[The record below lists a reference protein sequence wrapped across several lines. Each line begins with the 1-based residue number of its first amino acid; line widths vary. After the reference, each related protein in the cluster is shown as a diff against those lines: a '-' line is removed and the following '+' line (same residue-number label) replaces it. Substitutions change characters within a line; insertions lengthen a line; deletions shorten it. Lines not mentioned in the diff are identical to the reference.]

1 MKLALVHDY
10 LNQSGGAERV
20 LKALCELFPEAPIFT
35 LFYDK
40 KKTNK
45 EFEKRNIV
53 TSFLDKIPL
62 VSARHHFFPYIMPFG
77 VESLDLRSYDCIVS
91 DSGSFGKGIIT
102 SPHAIHISYCH
113 TPSRFLWDGSQEYLA
128 SSRLPFFAL
137 TLAPFALT
145 YLRLWD
151 IDASKRVDY
160 FLANSSFIAERIKK
174 YYKRDARILYPPVE
188 VKKFGQTQWRKSD
201 YYLVLMRLV
210 SYKRLDI
217 VIKTFNE
224 LGLPLK
230 IVGDGP
236 LRRSLEK
243 RARSNIEFVGH
254 VPHENIA
261 EYYGRAKALIFPQE
275 EDFGI
280 SAVEAIAVGT
290 PVIAYKSGGALEII
304 EEGKNGLFFPTQTA
318 GALFRAI
325 KIFQKMIF
333 NDTIIKAS
341 GERFDESVFK
351 EKFMGFLR
359 LLTPNS

>member
-1 MKLALVHDY
+1 MKVALVHDY

-20 LKALCELFPEAPIFT
+20 LASLCELFPEAPIFT

-40 KKTNK
+40 KKTNE
-45 EFEKRNIV
+45 EFEKRSIV
-53 TSFLDKIPL
+53 RSFLDRIPL
-62 VSARHHFFPYIMPFG
+62 VSARHHFFPYLMPFG
-77 VESLDLRSYDCIVS
+77 IESLDLGSFDCVIS

-102 SPHAIHISYCH
+102 SPRALHISYCH

-160 FLANSSFIAERIKK
+160 FLANSGFVAERIKK

-188 VKKFGQTQWRKSD
+188 VKKFQRAQWRKSD
-201 YYLVLMRLV
+201 YYLLLMRLV
-210 SYKRLDI
+210 SYKRPDI
-217 VIKTFNE
+217 AVKTFNE

-236 LRRSLEK
+236 LARSLK
-243 RARSNIEFVGH
+243 KQARSNIEFIGQ
-254 VPHENIA
+254 VPHEKIA

-280 SAVEAIAVGT
+280 SAVEAIASGT

-325 KIFQKMIF
+325 KIFQKMTF
-333 NDTIIKAS
+333 NDIIIKAS
-341 GERFDESVFK
+341 GERFDEVIFK
-351 EKFMGFLR
+351 QEFMRFFQSLI
-359 LLTPNS
+359 PNP